1 MISKQDPNN
10 ILLDKKINRCCLDYE
25 TIFAAT
31 YSSGRTWLICNHCI
45 DDEAF
50 RMGLTSRMRVSS

>member
-1 MISKQDPNN
+1 MSSKPDTNN
-10 ILLDKKINRCCLDYE
+10 HLQAADRCCLDNE
-25 TIFAAT
+25 LIFIAT

-50 RMGLTSRMRVSS
+50 KMGLTSRMRVSS